1 MTETVGKAVGKAS
14 GARALACLAVV
25 LGLSMGLAAN
35 AVANGE
41 VNIYSY
47 RQPFLIKPM
56 LSAFTHQTGI
66 KTNVVFAP
74 KGMITRL
81 QKEGRNSPA
90 DMILTVDIGRIN
102 DAVEAGVLQPVKT
115 GKLMANVPSRD
126 RDPSGLW
133 YALTRRARI
142 VYASRERVKPGD
154 LSTYEDLVDP
164 KWKGRICIR
173 SSKNVYNVALLASLV
188 AHHGEKRAEEWA
200 RGLKANLARK
210 PQGNDRAQVK
220 AIFSGEC
227 DISLG
232 NTYYMGKMLTNEK
245 QIEWAE
251 SVFLFFPNQDGRG
264 AHMNISGAGVTRHAG
279 RKENAIKLLEFL
291 SDDLAQK
298 MYAEQNFE
306 YPVKPG
312 VPWSGLVESWGRF
325 KADDI
330 DMIKVARNRA
340 LAVRIF
346 DRVGIP

>member
-1 MTETVGKAVGKAS
+1 MVKRT
-14 GARALACLAVV
+14 
-25 LGLSMGLAAN
+25 LGTRLFVSVAAAAILSMGMAAT
-35 AVANGE
+35 AVADGE

-56 LSAFTHQTGI
+56 LNAFTQQTGI

-90 DMILTVDIGRIN
+90 DVVLTVDIGRIN
-102 DAVEAGVLQPVKT
+102 DAVEAGVLQPVKSK
-115 GKLMANVPSRD
+115 KLMANIPTQD
-126 RDPSGLW
+126 RDPAGLW
-133 YALTRRARI
+133 FGLTRRARI
-142 VYASRERVKPGD
+142 VYASKERVKPGE
-154 LSTYEDLVDP
+154 LSTYEGLADP

-173 SSKNVYNVALLASLV
+173 SSKHVYNVALLASLV
-188 AHHGEKRAEEWA
+188 VHNGEKKAEEWA
-200 RGLKANLARK
+200 KDLKANLARK

-220 AIFSGEC
+220 AIHAGEC

-232 NTYYMGKMLTNEK
+232 NSYYMGKMLTNEK
-245 QIEWAE
+245 QIAWAE
-251 SVFLFFPNQDGRG
+251 AVNVFFPNQEGRG
-264 AHMNISGAGVTRHAG
+264 AHMNISGAGVTKHAP
-279 RKENAIKLLEFL
+279 RKDNAVKLLEFL

-325 KADDI
+325 KADDV
-330 DMIKVARNRA
+330 DMVKIAKNRATAIKV
-340 LAVRIF
+340 F

>member
-1 MTETVGKAVGKAS
+1 MTKRAMGTRMLVAVA
-14 GARALACLAVV
+14 AV
-25 LGLSMGLAAN
+25 LGLSMGIAAN
-35 AVANGE
+35 VGADGE

-56 LSAFTHQTGI
+56 LNAFTRQTGI

-74 KGMITRL
+74 KGMIMRL
-81 QKEGRNSPA
+81 KKEGRNSPA
-90 DMILTVDIGRIN
+90 DVVLTVDIGRIN

-115 GKLMANVPSRD
+115 KKLMANVPSWD
-126 RDPSGLW
+126 RDPTGLW
-133 YALTRRARI
+133 YALTRRARV

-154 LSTYEDLVDP
+154 LSTYEALTDP

-173 SSKNVYNVALLASLV
+173 SSQNAYNVALLASLV
-188 AHHGEKRAEEWA
+188 AHHGEAKAEEWA
-200 RGLKANLARK
+200 KGLKANLARK

-220 AIFSGEC
+220 AIFAGEC

-232 NTYYMGKMLTNEK
+232 NSYYMGNMLTNEK
-245 QIEWAE
+245 QIAWAE

-264 AHMNISGAGVTRHAG
+264 AHMNISGAGVTKHSA

-312 VPWSGLVESWGRF
+312 VPWSGLVESWGKF
-325 KADDI
+325 KADKL
-330 DMIKVARNRA
+330 DMIEVAKNRA
-340 LAVRIF
+340 KAIKIF

>member
-1 MTETVGKAVGKAS
+1 MSGKA
-14 GARALACLAVV
+14 LATRFLVSVAVL
-25 LGLSMGLAAN
+25 LGLSMGMAAS
-35 AVANGE
+35 AAAAGE

-56 LSAFTHQTGI
+56 LNAFTQQTGI

-81 QKEGRNSPA
+81 KKEGKNSPA
-90 DMILTVDIGRIN
+90 DVILTVDIGRIN
-102 DAVEAGVLQPVKT
+102 DAVEAGVLQPVKSK
-115 GKLMANVPSRD
+115 KLMANVPAQD

-133 YALTRRARI
+133 FGLTRRARI
-142 VYASRERVKPGD
+142 VYASKERVKPGE
-154 LSTYEDLVDP
+154 LSTYEDLATS

-173 SSKNVYNVALLASLV
+173 SSKHVYNVALLASLV
-188 AHHGEKRAEEWA
+188 AHHGEKKAEEWA
-200 RGLKANLARK
+200 KGLNANLARK

-220 AIFSGEC
+220 AIHAGEC

-232 NTYYMGKMLTNEK
+232 NSYYMGKMLTNEK
-245 QIEWAE
+245 QIAWAE
-251 SVFLFFPNQDGRG
+251 AVNVFFPNQKGRG
-264 AHMNISGAGVTRHAG
+264 AHMNISGAGVTEHSG
-279 RKENAIKLLEFL
+279 RKDNAVKLLEFL

-312 VPWSGLVESWGRF
+312 VPWSGLVESWGKF

-330 DMIKVARNRA
+330 DMVKVAKNRA
-340 LAVRIF
+340 TAIKIF
-346 DRVGIP
+346 DRVGMP

>member
-1 MTETVGKAVGKAS
+1 MSRKALGTK
-14 GARALACLAVV
+14 LAVAIV
-25 LGLSMGLAAN
+25 AVVGLSVAMAGN
-35 AVANGE
+35 ALANGE

-56 LSAFTHQTGI
+56 LNAFTHQTGI

-102 DAVEAGVLQPVKT
+102 DAVEAGVLQPVKSE
-115 GKLMANVPSRD
+115 KLTANIPAHD

-133 YALTRRARI
+133 FGLTRRARI
-142 VYASRERVKPGD
+142 VYASKERVKPGE
-154 LSTYEDLVDP
+154 LSTYEGLADA

-173 SSKNVYNVALLASLV
+173 SSKHVYNVALLASLV
-188 AHHGEKRAEEWA
+188 AHHGEKKAEEWA
-200 RGLKANLARK
+200 KGLKANLARK

-220 AIFSGEC
+220 AIHAGEC

-232 NTYYMGKMLTNEK
+232 NSYYMGKMLTNEK
-245 QIEWAE
+245 QIGWAE
-251 SVFLFFPNQDGRG
+251 SVNVFFPNQDGRG
-264 AHMNISGAGVTRHAG
+264 AHMNISGAGVTKHAP
-279 RKENAIKLLEFL
+279 RKDNAVKLLEFL
-291 SDDLAQK
+291 SGDLAQK

-312 VPWSGLVESWGRF
+312 VPWSGLVESWGKF
-325 KADDI
+325 KADSI
-330 DMIKVARNRA
+330 DMIKVAKNRPA
-340 LAVRIF
+340 AIKIF

>member
-1 MTETVGKAVGKAS
+1 MVG
-14 GARALACLAVV
+14 RRLAKRPLVSLAAIV
-25 LGLSMGLAAN
+25 GLSMAMAAT
-35 AVANGE
+35 AVADGE

-56 LSAFTHQTGI
+56 LNAFTQQTGI
-66 KTNVVFAP
+66 KANVVFAP

-81 QKEGRNSPA
+81 QKEGQNSPA

-102 DAVEAGVLQPVKT
+102 DAVEADVLQPVKSK
-115 GKLMANVPSRD
+115 KLLANVPAHD

-133 YALTRRARI
+133 YALTRRARV
-142 VYASRERVKPGD
+142 VYASKERVKPGE
-154 LSTYEDLVDP
+154 LSTYEGLTDP
-164 KWKGRICIR
+164 RWKGRICIR
-173 SSKNVYNVALLASLV
+173 SSQHVYNVALLASLV
-188 AHHGEKRAEEWA
+188 AHHGEAKAEEWA

-220 AIFSGEC
+220 AIFAGEC

-232 NTYYMGKMLTNEK
+232 NSYYMGKMLTNEK
-245 QIEWAE
+245 QIAWAE
-251 SVFLFFPNQDGRG
+251 SVNVFFPNQKDRG
-264 AHMNISGAGVTRHAG
+264 AHMNISGAGVTKHAP
-279 RKENAIKLLEFL
+279 RKDNAIKLLEFL

-325 KADDI
+325 KADTI
-330 DMIKVARNRA
+330 DMIEVAKNRA
-340 LAVRIF
+340 AAIRIF

>member
-1 MTETVGKAVGKAS
+1 MLKTIS
-14 GARALACLAVV
+14 GGRLVRRMRVFLAAVV
-25 LGLSMGLAAN
+25 GISMGIAGT
-35 AVANGE
+35 AVADGE

-56 LSAFTHQTGI
+56 LNAFTQQTGI

-74 KGMITRL
+74 KGMIERL
-81 QKEGRNSPA
+81 KREGRNSPA

-102 DAVEAGVLQPVKT
+102 DAVAADVLQPVKSN
-115 GKLMANVPSRD
+115 KLLANIPPHN
-126 RDPSGLW
+126 RDPDGLW

-142 VYASRERVKPGD
+142 VYASRERVKPGE
-154 LSTYEDLVDP
+154 LSTYEGLADSR
-164 KWKGRICIR
+164 WKGRICIR
-173 SSKNVYNVALLASLV
+173 SSQHVYNVALLASLV
-188 AHHGEKRAEEWA
+188 AHHGEAKAEEWA
-200 RGLKANLARK
+200 KGLKANLARK

-220 AIFSGEC
+220 AIHAGEC

-232 NTYYMGKMLTNEK
+232 NSYYMGKMLTNEK
-245 QIEWAE
+245 QIAWAE
-251 SVFLFFPNQDGRG
+251 SVNIIFPNQKDRG
-264 AHMNISGAGVTRHAG
+264 AHMNISGAGVTKHSPNKA
-279 RKENAIKLLEFL
+279 NAIKLLEFL

-325 KADDI
+325 KADNL
-330 DMIKVARNRA
+330 DMIKVAKNRA
-340 LAVRIF
+340 TAIKVF

>member
-1 MTETVGKAVGKAS
+1 MRRRAMVI
-14 GARALACLAVV
+14 RALGCLTAV
-25 LGLSMGLAAN
+25 LGLCMGLAAN
-35 AVANGE
+35 AFADGE

-56 LSAFTHQTGI
+56 LNAFTHQTGI

-74 KGMITRL
+74 KGMIARL
-81 QKEGRNSPA
+81 EQEGKNSPA
-90 DMILTVDIGRIN
+90 DVILTVDIGRIN

-115 GKLMANVPSRD
+115 KKLTANVPSAD
-126 RDPSGLW
+126 RDPAGLW
-133 YALTRRARI
+133 YGLTRRARI

-154 LSTYEDLVDP
+154 LSTYEALADP

-173 SSKNVYNVALLASLV
+173 SSQHVYNVALLASLV
-188 AHHGEKRAEEWA
+188 AHNGEARAEEWA

-220 AIFSGEC
+220 AIFAGEC

-232 NTYYMGKMLTNEK
+232 NSYYMGKMLTNEK
-245 QIEWAE
+245 QIGWAE
-251 SVFLFFPNQDGRG
+251 SVFMFFPNQDGRG
-264 AHMNISGAGVTRHAG
+264 AHMNISGAGVTRSAG
-279 RKENAIKLLEFL
+279 RKENAVKLLEFL

-330 DMIKVARNRA
+330 DMVKVAGNRS
-340 LAVRIF
+340 LAIKIF

>member
-1 MTETVGKAVGKAS
+1 MTIRAIGTRMLVAVA
-14 GARALACLAVV
+14 AV
-25 LGLSMGLAAN
+25 LGLSMGIAAN
-35 AVANGE
+35 AGANGE

-56 LSAFTHQTGI
+56 LNAFTHQTGI

-90 DMILTVDIGRIN
+90 DMVLTVDIGRIN

-115 GKLMANVPSRD
+115 KKLMANVPSSD
-126 RDPSGLW
+126 RDPTGLW
-133 YALTRRARI
+133 YGLTRRARM

-154 LSTYEDLVDP
+154 LSTYEALADP

-173 SSKNVYNVALLASLV
+173 SSQHVYNVALLASLV
-188 AHHGEKRAEEWA
+188 AHNGEAKAEEWA
-200 RGLKANLARK
+200 KGLKANLARK

-220 AIFSGEC
+220 AIFAGEC

-232 NTYYMGKMLTNEK
+232 NSYYMGKMLTNEK
-245 QIEWAE
+245 QIAWAE
-251 SVFLFFPNQDGRG
+251 SVFVFFPNQDGRG
-264 AHMNISGAGVTRHAG
+264 AHMNISGAGVTKHSA

-312 VPWSGLVESWGRF
+312 VPWSGLVESWGKF
-325 KADDI
+325 KADNL
-330 DMIKVARNRA
+330 DMVKIAKNRA
-340 LAVRIF
+340 TAIKIF

>member
-1 MTETVGKAVGKAS
+1 MIRKLLGTRVLVSMAA
-14 GARALACLAVV
+14 V
-25 LGLSMGLAAN
+25 LGLSMGMAAS
-35 AVANGE
+35 ASADGE

-56 LSAFTHQTGI
+56 LNAFTHQTGI

-81 QKEGRNSPA
+81 QKEGKNSPA

-102 DAVEAGVLQPVKT
+102 DAVEAGVLQPVKSK
-115 GKLMANVPSRD
+115 KLTANIPAHD

-133 YALTRRARI
+133 FGLTRRARI
-142 VYASRERVKPGD
+142 VYASKERVKPGE
-154 LSTYEDLVDP
+154 LSTYEGLADSR
-164 KWKGRICIR
+164 WKGRICIR
-173 SSKNVYNVALLASLV
+173 SSKHVYNVALLASLV
-188 AHHGEKRAEEWA
+188 AHHGEQKAEEWA
-200 RGLKANLARK
+200 KGLKANLARK

-220 AIFSGEC
+220 AIFAGEC

-232 NTYYMGKMLTNEK
+232 NSYYMGKMLTNEK
-245 QIEWAE
+245 QIAWAE

-264 AHMNISGAGVTRHAG
+264 AHMNISGAGVTKHAP
-279 RKENAIKLLEFL
+279 RKDNAVKLLEFL

-312 VPWSGLVESWGRF
+312 AAWSGLVESWGRF
-325 KADDI
+325 KADKL
-330 DMIKVARNRA
+330 DMIEVARNRA
-340 LAVRIF
+340 AAVRIF